1 MILSISWH
9 KNYPTSLPPIL
20 NKTRSV
26 LRKASAGERPRR
38 RKTKRP
44 EPALFE
50 RSEFADDSVVFRRS
64 SEAGAALIFWLL
76 FYQEKS
82 KIMTC

>member
-9 KNYPTSLPPIL
+9 KNYLTSLPPIL
-20 NKTRSV
+20 NKTRNV

-50 RSEFADDSVVFRRS
+50 RSEFAGDSVVFRRS
-64 SEAGAALIFWLL
+64 SEAGAALIFCLL

-82 KIMTC
+82 KIRTC

>member
-1 MILSISWH
+1 MILFISWH

-50 RSEFADDSVVFRRS
+50 RSEFAGDSVVFRHS
-64 SEAGAALIFWLL
+64 SEAGAALIFCLL

-82 KIMTC
+82 KIPTC

>member
-50 RSEFADDSVVFRRS
+50 RSEFAGDSVVFRHS
-64 SEAGAALIFWLL
+64 SEVGAALIFCLL

-82 KIMTC
+82 KIRTC

>member
-50 RSEFADDSVVFRRS
+50 RSEFAGDSVIFRRS
-64 SEAGAALIFWLL
+64 SEAGAALIFCLL